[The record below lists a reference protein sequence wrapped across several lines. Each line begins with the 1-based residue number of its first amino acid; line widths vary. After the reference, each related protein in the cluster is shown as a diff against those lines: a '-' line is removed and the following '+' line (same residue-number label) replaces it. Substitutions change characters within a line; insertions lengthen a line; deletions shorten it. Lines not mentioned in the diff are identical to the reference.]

1 MALLNV
7 EEQINT
13 TMGYL
18 SSLQSTDDINA
29 DDFIKNFY
37 KDRLNAEY
45 IVNNNI
51 FDILFDIYFALNP
64 PVAIEELTEEIFYD
78 EDGKEVYDKNNKPY
92 VTLNDDA
99 WKANSNRYYYYD
111 ILYEAN
117 KYYLTNL
124 NSQSTFID
132 ILMGVLTNF
141 ILNTN
146 YYYQMLPDPPSTST
160 TETGETV
167 AVDPSYF
174 RYEHTNL
181 QRSYF
186 IFWKFVFTQLK
197 DIFSSTEE
205 IDIKTALRELAN
217 NILTYFVQNNLD
229 FVKIIIDIYYN
240 FLPESSTVFTNIDEQ
255 LDLISRQALINNEP
269 ILIKNNTKSNKENK
283 PSILNKTIDNYT
295 KRRKPISGTT
305 ATMSGKSK
313 SKMVTQRRKPISGIT
328 TRDTTTT
335 SGITTSGTTARDKFK
350 SVTSGKSK
358 SVIKR
363 KPTIDINTIFKLNNP
378 QRELFPIQEQ
388 SAYGGGRKRTHRRKK
403 NKRKS
408 IKRKN
413 KKTRKYRKKL

>member
-7 EEQINT
+7 EEQKINI

-18 SSLQSTDDINA
+18 SSLQSAEDINA
-29 DDFIKNFY
+29 DDFIQNFIY
-37 KDRLNAEY
+37 SLDAEY

-64 PVAIEELTEEIFYD
+64 PVAIAKLTEEIFYD
-78 EDGKEVYDKNNKPY
+78 EDGKEVYDENKKPY

-117 KYYLTNL
+117 KSYLTDL

-146 YYYQMLPDPPSTST
+146 YYYQMLPDPGTST
-160 TETGETV
+160 TETGQTV
-167 AVDPSYF
+167 EVDPSYF

-197 DIFSSTEE
+197 DIFLLPEE
-205 IDIKTALRELAN
+205 IDIETALRKLAN

-269 ILIKNNTKSNKENK
+269 IRIKNNTKSNKENK
-283 PSILNKTIDNYT
+283 SGILHKTIDNYT

-313 SKMVTQRRKPISGIT
+313 SKFVTQRRKPISGIT

-335 SGITTSGTTARDKFK
+335 IGTTTSGTTARDKFK
-350 SVTSGKSK
+350 SVTSGKS
-358 SVIKR
+358 KR

-378 QRELFPIQEQ
+378 QRELYTLQEQ
-388 SAYGGGRKRTHRRKK
+388 PAYGGGRKRTHRRKKNKRSK